1 MNFRSFVGTVLLTSL
16 LTFSASAQDIT
27 DLKAELSS
35 ITSQLETVDTTIAKY
50 EGGLIKILAETRKE
64 ALLLSKALIE
74 NRIHA
79 AEGNST
85 LAIQVPAVNPNDEFA
100 QQLLGELAQQQK
112 AVDLAAEEAE
122 RTGGLLKALAL
133 SRVETEK
140 LTLSQLQMAYLQAKY
155 GIAIPNLTTGA
166 TTNDES
172 SNTDTDSASIVSI
185 DSNDDGNGSSTIQQ
199 EVIEAINASKWRFVE
214 KFDRFND
221 ENSSFVAL
229 EASGYIG
236 SDSPKTL
243 VVRCD
248 ARGGYDIYVLS
259 SGYIGA
265 RDDLVPVRY
274 RFGTNKPISE
284 RWNEST
290 NGKAAFL
297 PSSYNDFR
305 EGLATGEDFIFEIT
319 DFSGNRGSSEF
330 DNSKDEKLSF
340 VMNGC
345 K

>member
-1 MNFRSFVGTVLLTSL
+1 MKFRSFVGTVLLTSM
-16 LTFSASAQDIT
+16 LTFSASAQDLT

-112 AVDLAAEEAE
+112 AVDLASEEAE
-122 RTGGLLKALAL
+122 RAGGLLKALAL

-155 GIAIPNLTTGA
+155 GIAIPNLTTSA

-172 SNTDTDSASIVSI
+172 SNTDTDSAGIVSI
-185 DSNDDGNGSSTIQQ
+185 DSNDDGDGSSAPQ
-199 EVIEAINASKWRFVE
+199 EVINASKWRFVE

-290 NGKAAFL
+290 NGRAAFL